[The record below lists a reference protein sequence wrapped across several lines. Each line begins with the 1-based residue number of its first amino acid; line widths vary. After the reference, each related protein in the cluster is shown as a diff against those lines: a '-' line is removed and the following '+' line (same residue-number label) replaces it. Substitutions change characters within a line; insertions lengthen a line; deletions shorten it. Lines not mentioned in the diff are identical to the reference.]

1 MIIVRDRDEFEVN
14 APIRYYCTYRDSIVF
29 MLLVFVIWIIDC
41 ISVDPECFYT
51 LSILYSVQS
60 LVWTDMT

>member
-51 LSILYSVQS
+51 LSVEMLLKWFCYV
-60 LVWTDMT
+60 